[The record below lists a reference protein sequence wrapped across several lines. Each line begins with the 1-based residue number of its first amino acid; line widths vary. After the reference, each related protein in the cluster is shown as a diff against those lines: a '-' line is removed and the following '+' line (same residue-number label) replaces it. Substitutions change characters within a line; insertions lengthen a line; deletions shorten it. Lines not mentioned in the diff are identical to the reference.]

1 MHKQTSAFL
10 RLTLAEK
17 SFKILKHFT
26 KYSLLSF
33 GFRKFFARPVIEF
46 TGIFMYQ
53 QIGTESLS
61 QQN

>member
-17 SFKILKHFT
+17 SFKILKHFN

-33 GFRKFFARPVIEF
+33 GFRKFFAA
-46 TGIFMYQ
+46 Q
-53 QIGTESLS
+53 
-61 QQN
+61 